1 MNQETAME
9 WQSRVWWMTVMGV
22 LIKVVFPTL
31 ENCDPILDHLGICTS
46 ANKDM
51 SDYLKYVGYS

>member
-1 MNQETAME
+1 
-9 WQSRVWWMTVMGV
+9 MGV

>member
-1 MNQETAME
+1 
-9 WQSRVWWMTVMGV
+9 MGA

-31 ENCDPILDHLGICTS
+31 ENCDPPILDHIGICTS
-46 ANKDM
+46 ANKDS